1 MNYNYI
7 FLSLFFKIFCGYIC
21 VILSV
26 DSSQRNIFVQF
37 IKIIIKVRYMNK
49 ILPAGWG
56 GHAVILSCCTMG
68 NLTPDIFAK
77 IRQPLSSLH

>member
-1 MNYNYI
+1 
-7 FLSLFFKIFCGYIC
+7 
-21 VILSV
+21 
-26 DSSQRNIFVQF
+26 
-37 IKIIIKVRYMNK
+37 MNK

-56 GHAVILSCCTMG
+56 GHAVILNCCTMG

>member
-7 FLSLFFKIFCGYIC
+7 FLSLFFKIFCGHIC

-37 IKIIIKVRYMNK
+37 IKIIMKVHEQNSTCW
-49 ILPAGWG
+49 LGWTCSHTKLLYNG
-56 GHAVILSCCTMG
+56 
-68 NLTPDIFAK
+68 
-77 IRQPLSSLH
+77 

>member
-37 IKIIIKVRYMNK
+37 IKIIIKVHEQNSTELICK
-49 ILPAGWG
+49 TWTGLICKTWTFSK
-56 GHAVILSCCTMG
+56 HFTEQ
-68 NLTPDIFAK
+68 NFA
-77 IRQPLSSLH
+77 S

>member
-37 IKIIIKVRYMNK
+37 IKIIKVHEQNSTCW
-49 ILPAGWG
+49 LGWTCSHTKLLYNG
-56 GHAVILSCCTMG
+56 
-68 NLTPDIFAK
+68 
-77 IRQPLSSLH
+77 